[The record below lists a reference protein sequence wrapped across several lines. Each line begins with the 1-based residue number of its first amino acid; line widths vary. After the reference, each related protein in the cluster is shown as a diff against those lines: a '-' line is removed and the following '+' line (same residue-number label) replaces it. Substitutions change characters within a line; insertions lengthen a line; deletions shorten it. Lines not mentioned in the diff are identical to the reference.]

1 MNKERGEA
9 KATLFVGQ
17 AAEVSK
23 DQWRRPLRSAGCG
36 SKATRGNPTL
46 VNGQPVGT
54 AQSLHLLASDVST
67 STMSSVGSLS
77 GSVLGR
83 MERSQSAT
91 RDSRRCGMEALALGL
106 NTAGRYPYA
115 PPHVQDF
122 DLAVVGR
129 AQ

>member
-1 MNKERGEA
+1 
-9 KATLFVGQ
+9 
-17 AAEVSK
+17 
-23 DQWRRPLRSAGCG
+23 
-36 SKATRGNPTL
+36 
-46 VNGQPVGT
+46 
-54 AQSLHLLASDVST
+54 
-67 STMSSVGSLS
+67 MSSVGSLS

-83 MERSQSAT
+83 IERSQSAT

>member
-9 KATLFVGQ
+9 KASPFVGQ
-17 AAEVSK
+17 AAEVSE

-36 SKATRGNPTL
+36 SKATCGNTTL
-46 VNGQPVGT
+46 VNGRPVGT

-83 MERSQSAT
+83 ME
-91 RDSRRCGMEALALGL
+91 ALALGL

-122 DLAVVGR
+122 DLAVVSR